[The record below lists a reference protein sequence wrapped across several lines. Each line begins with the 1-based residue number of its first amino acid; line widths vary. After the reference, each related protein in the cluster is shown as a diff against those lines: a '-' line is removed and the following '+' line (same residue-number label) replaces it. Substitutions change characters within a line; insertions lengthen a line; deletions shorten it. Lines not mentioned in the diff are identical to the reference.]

1 MRNAIVSD
9 HEQRPKQ
16 VLTIND
22 KPFPVADLKGGV
34 RQKVFCYTYFL
45 YIGIIWGYKKVNK
58 LSAEKVVLSK
68 IVPEE
73 ILK

>member
-1 MRNAIVSD
+1 MEIVYIMAP
-9 HEQRPKQ
+9 EC
-16 VLTIND
+16 
-22 KPFPVADLKGGV
+22 
-34 RQKVFCYTYFL
+34 QKVFCYTYFL

-58 LSAEKVVLSK
+58 LSAEIVLSK